1 MAENRYPP
9 LMEEVVVTGKRGGR
23 RADPRYHVPE
33 ISEDRVGIDTT
44 NVVGQIKSSLWD
56 MFSSSMKDYLSGNKF
71 SQDTLTNLIKQQS
84 LRVPIKL
91 PKDYGIDVDINRG
104 TYDRVIY
111 EHGADPGMGV
121 RDDFRVTLKKE
132 F

>member
-23 RADPRYHVPE
+23 RADPRYYVPE
-33 ISEDRVGIDTT
+33 ISEDRVGIDTS

-56 MFSSSMKDYLSGNKF
+56 MFSSSMKEYLSGNKY
-71 SQDTLTNLIKQQS
+71 SQDTLTNILKQQS